1 MNFRSIF
8 NLLGILLAIFSVSF
22 IPPLALTFL
31 YQEDGGEIFL
41 YSFLSLLTFG
51 GIMWFFSREEKL
63 TLNISDGFIITTL
76 FWVVLALAG
85 SIPFYFFGLELSF
98 TSALFES
105 VSGITTTGATTII
118 GLDEL
123 PRSILFYR
131 QLLQWV
137 GGAGLIVL
145 AVAVMPALGI
155 GGGQLYKMELPG
167 SHGSQKLRPR
177 IADSAQALWKIYVG
191 LTLACA
197 LLYGLSGMTAFDAIA
212 HSLSTVAGGGFSTHD
227 KSIGFFNSG
236 FIEAICIIFMLLSAA
251 SFAVHYVAIFGGK
264 PFKYFYDSEFKF
276 FLSVVAL
283 VIVISCM
290 VLYLSNSSASFY
302 SIVSSSIFQ
311 AVSILTTSG
320 FTTENFSMWPGFLP
334 YLLLV
339 GAFMG
344 ACSQSVGGGIKA
356 WRVLIMINQAYK
368 EIVKTI
374 HPNAV
379 LTSKIGTKVIDA
391 KIAEKVWGFFSI
403 YVFIF
408 MFLLLAMLGTGLD
421 FESAFSAV
429 GACLNNLGPGL
440 GMVSENYTSVSGL
453 GKLIL
458 CFAMILGRLEI
469 FTLLVLFTPA
479 FWRR

>member
-1 MNFRSIF
+1 M
-8 NLLGILLAIFSVSF
+8 
-22 IPPLALTFL
+22 
-31 YQEDGGEIFL
+31 
-41 YSFLSLLTFG
+41 
-51 GIMWFFSREEKL
+51 
-63 TLNISDGFIITTL
+63 
-76 FWVVLALAG
+76 
-85 SIPFYFFGLELSF
+85 
-98 TSALFES
+98 
-105 VSGITTTGATTII
+105 
-118 GLDEL
+118 
-123 PRSILFYR
+123 
-131 QLLQWV
+131 
-137 GGAGLIVL
+137 GLIIL

-155 GGGQLYKMELPG
+155 GGGQLYKIELPG
-167 SHGSQKLRPR
+167 SHGNQKLTPK
-177 IADSAQALWKIYVG
+177 ITDSAKALWKIYVG
-191 LTLACA
+191 LTLICA
-197 LLYGLSGMTAFDAIA
+197 VLYVVSGMTFFDAIA

-227 KSIGFFNSG
+227 ASIGFFNNG
-236 FIEAICIIFMLLSAA
+236 FIESVCIIFMLLSAA

-264 PFKYFYDSEFKF
+264 PLKYFYDSEFRF
-276 FLSVVAL
+276 FLSVVL
-283 VIVISCM
+283 LIIIVSFIVHVVSYSYAD
-290 VLYLSNSSASFY
+290 LLSAASSTIFHTV
-302 SIVSSSIFQ
+302 SIV
-311 AVSILTTSG
+311 TTSG
-320 FTTENFSMWPGFLP
+320 FTTENFSLWPGFLP

-368 EIVKTI
+368 EILNII

-408 MFLLLAMLGTGLD
+408 MFLLMAMLGTGLN

-440 GMVSENYTSVSGL
+440 GEVSSNYANVTEV
-453 GKLIL
+453 GKIIL

>member
-1 MNFRSIF
+1 M
-8 NLLGILLAIFSVSF
+8 
-22 IPPLALTFL
+22 
-31 YQEDGGEIFL
+31 
-41 YSFLSLLTFG
+41 
-51 GIMWFFSREEKL
+51 
-63 TLNISDGFIITTL
+63 
-76 FWVVLALAG
+76 FWIVLACAG
-85 SIPFYFFGLELSF
+85 AIPFYFFGLSV
-98 TSALFES
+98 SDSVFES
-105 VSGITTTGATTII
+105 VSGITTTGATTIV
-118 GLDEL
+118 GLDEY
-123 PRSILFYR
+123 PKSILLYR
-131 QLLQWV
+131 QLLQWI
-137 GGAGLIVL
+137 GGMGLIVL

-167 SHGSQKLRPR
+167 SHGSQKLTPK
-177 IADSAQALWKIYVG
+177 ITDSAKALWRIYVG
-191 LTLACA
+191 LTLVCA
-197 LLYGLSGMTAFDAIA
+197 LLYLISGMSIFDAIA

-227 KSIGFFNSG
+227 NSIGFFESG
-236 FIEAICIIFMLLSAA
+236 LIEWVCIIFMLLSAA
-251 SFAVHYVAIFGGK
+251 SFAVHYAAIFGGQ
-264 PFKYFYDSEFKF
+264 PLKYFYDSEFRF
-276 FLSVVAL
+276 FMSVVLIISTICLLVNILNGSYSDVAL
-283 VIVISCM
+283 
-290 VLYLSNSSASFY
+290 AF
-302 SIVSSSIFQ
+302 SSSIFHT
-311 AVSILTTSG
+311 VSIVTTSG
-320 FTTENFSMWPGFLP
+320 FTTENFSLWPGFLP

-368 EIVKTI
+368 EILKTI

-408 MFLLLAMLGTGLD
+408 MFLLLAMLGTGLN
-421 FESAFSAV
+421 FETAFSAV

-440 GMVSENYTSVSGL
+440 GNVAENYSGVNEI

-469 FTLLVLFTPA
+469 FTLLVLFMPA